1 MTPKGQA
8 AAGLAV
14 ARGKGASAEKAPGM
28 GLPTGGAADAEA
40 LLEAVVRATGGQR
53 REGQVA
59 MASAV
64 AKALDDGGHALIQAE
79 TGTGKS
85 LAYLVPAVARAV
97 TRSER
102 IVVSTATLAL
112 QRQVFTKDLPAVV
125 DALEPVLGTRA
136 RIALFKGRSNYLC
149 PHKMGGGYP
158 DEEPAGSLPIG
169 PTSELGKEVARLH
182 SWSNETETGDRD
194 DLVPGVSARAWAQV
208 SVNGREC
215 LEGNCPMLDECF
227 SQRARNQAAT
237 AHVVVTNHAVLGVQ
251 ATSHD
256 MIGEHDALVVD
267 EAHELVSRITSS
279 ATHEL
284 TARAVER
291 ASHRVRRLGIVAED
305 LDTAARAL
313 EAALDREQTGRIR
326 GEMSEQLAAAI
337 ELVRAGARNALSAVQ
352 KSTKDAGGAK
362 EAGTGAKLALAAL
375 TEIVD
380 VCEELQ
386 GDGGHFV
393 LWLSPPD
400 GDYDAVTPSRIL
412 AAPLNVASLIGE
424 RLIAEKPAI
433 FTSATLA
440 LGGGFDTVARHLG
453 VEDPQTLDA
462 GSPFDYARQ
471 GILYVAKHLPRPGMG
486 GIGEEALD
494 ELAALIEAA
503 GGRTLG
509 LFSSHK
515 AAQAATEAMRER
527 LDVPVLYQRDD
538 QVSTL
543 VSAFKDDPRT
553 CLFGSTTLWQG
564 VDVPGATATLIVIDR
579 IPFPRPDEPISQA
592 RTEAVE
598 AAGGNGFLAVSATH
612 AALLLA
618 QGAGRLIRTVNDKGV
633 VAVLDPRLAT
643 AGYRGFLTRSL
654 PPLWPTTE
662 KDSVLA
668 ALRRLDKEATL
679 AALGAHSKA
688 SGARSEA
695 SGGPA
700 DGVGD

>member
-1 MTPKGQA
+1 MTKTTRRP
-8 AAGLAV
+8 V
-14 ARGKGASAEKAPGM
+14 ER
-28 GLPTGGAADAEA
+28 ADAQAPPPRSLPDRDDIPGLLA
-40 LLEAVVRATGGQR
+40 LVVDAMGGQR
-53 REGQVA
+53 REGQEA

-64 AKALDDGGHALIQAE
+64 AEALNDGSHALVQAG

-97 TRSER
+97 THSER
-102 IVVSTATLAL
+102 IVISTATLAL
-112 QRQVFTKDLPAVV
+112 QRQVFSKDLPSVA
-125 DALEPVLGTRA
+125 DALAPALGTRP

-149 PHKMGGGYP
+149 PHKMAGGYP
-158 DEEPAGSLPIG
+158 DEEPAGSLPLG
-169 PTSELGKEVARLH
+169 PTSELGREVARLH
-182 SWSNETETGDRD
+182 EWSNETETGDRD
-194 DLVPGVSARAWAQV
+194 DLIPGVSARAWAQV
-208 SVNGREC
+208 SVSGREC

-256 MIGEHDALVVD
+256 MIGEHDALIVD

-291 ASHRVRRLGIVAED
+291 AALRVRRLGIVSED
-305 LDTAARAL
+305 LDKAARAL
-313 EAALDREQTGRIR
+313 DGALDEESLGRIR
-326 GEMSEQLAAAI
+326 GQLSERLASAI
-337 ELVRAGARNALSAVQ
+337 ELVRAAARGALTAVQ
-352 KSTKDAGGAK
+352 KAAKDAGGAK
-362 EAGTGAKLALAAL
+362 EAGTGAKLATAVL

-386 GDGGHFV
+386 GEGGRYV
-393 LWLSPPD
+393 LWLSGPD
-400 GDYDAVTPSRIL
+400 GDYEAVTPSRIL
-412 AAPLNVASLIGE
+412 AAPLDVASLIGE
-424 RLIAEKPAI
+424 KLIVDKPAV

-440 LGGGFDTVARHLG
+440 LGGGFDVVARHLG
-453 VEDPQTLDA
+453 VENPTTLDA

-471 GILYVAKHLPRPGMG
+471 GILYVAKHLPRPGTG
-486 GIGEEALD
+486 GIGDEALD

-515 AAQAATEAMRER
+515 AAQAATDAMRER

-543 VSAFKDDPRT
+543 VAKFIEDPRT

-564 VDVPGATATLIVIDR
+564 VDVPGATASLIVIDR

-592 RTEAVE
+592 RAEAVE
-598 AAGGNGFLAVSATH
+598 ANGGNGFLAVSATH

-618 QGAGRLIRTVNDKGV
+618 QGAGRLIRTVEDRGV

-654 PPLWPTTE
+654 PPLWATTDRE
-662 KDSVLA
+662 AVLA
-668 ALRRLDKEATL
+668 ALHRLDKEATL
-679 AALGAHSKA
+679 AGVARGRAGAPQEPVA
-688 SGARSEA
+688 
-695 SGGPA
+695 
-700 DGVGD
+700 